1 MRHWFLPDM
10 PDLLALLRDQ
20 ADITR
25 QGLDHFVD
33 WAHGDADRG
42 AQVRD
47 AEHRADTAK
56 RAVQVALRSAFS
68 TPLDPEDI
76 YELSE
81 RTDSVMNAAKNI
93 VREAEVLATGPDAH
107 MATMASAV
115 RRGQAHLCD
124 AIGALGHDD
133 DAATRASDDAI
144 ASCREVEHVYRA
156 AMSDLLGLDD
166 VREVIARR
174 ELYRRF
180 SRTADAVEL
189 VAERVWYAV
198 VKSA

>member
-20 ADITR
+20 AHITR
-25 QGLDHFVD
+25 QGLAHFVD
-33 WAHGDADRG
+33 WANGDPDSG
-42 AQVRD
+42 ALVRD
-47 AEHRADTAK
+47 AEHEADTAK
-56 RAVQVALRSAFS
+56 RAVRTALRNAFS

-81 RTDSVMNAAKNI
+81 RTDAVMNAVKNI
-93 VREAEVLATGPDAH
+93 VREAEVLATAPDAH
-107 MATMASAV
+107 MATMAAAL
-115 RRGQAHLCD
+115 RDGQAHLCT

-133 DAATRASDDAI
+133 DEATRASDDAI
-144 ASCREVEHVYRA
+144 DCCRDVEHVYRA
-156 AMSDLLGLDD
+156 AMSDLLALDD
-166 VREVIARR
+166 LRQVIASR

>member
-10 PDLLALLRDQ
+10 PDVLALLRDQ
-20 ADITR
+20 SHTT
-25 QGLDHFVD
+25 QEGLRHFVD
-33 WAHGDADRG
+33 WANGDAASG
-42 AQVRD
+42 ALVRD
-47 AEHRADTAK
+47 AEHQADVAK
-56 RAVQVALRSAFS
+56 RAVQTALRNAFS

-93 VREAEVLATGPDAH
+93 VREAEVLAAAPDEH
-107 MATMASAV
+107 MATMAAAV
-115 RRGQAHLCD
+115 RDGQAHLCT

-133 DAATRASDDAI
+133 DEATRASDDAVTC
-144 ASCREVEHVYRA
+144 CRDVEHVYRA
-156 AMSDLLGLDD
+156 AMSDLLALEDL
-166 VREVIARR
+166 REVIARR

>member
-1 MRHWFLPDM
+1 MKRWFLPDM
-10 PDLLALLRDQ
+10 PDVLGLLRNQ
-20 ADITR
+20 ARTTQR
-25 QGLDHFVD
+25 GLGHFAD
-33 WAHGDADRG
+33 WADGAADCG
-42 AQVRD
+42 ELVRD
-47 AEHRADTAK
+47 AERDADVAK
-56 RAVQVALRSAFS
+56 RAVQTALRNAFS

-93 VREAEVLATGPDAH
+93 VRETEVLATTPDAH
-107 MATMASAV
+107 MSTMATAL
-115 RRGQAHLCD
+115 RDGQAHLCE
-124 AIGALGHDD
+124 AIDALGHDD
-133 DAATRASDDAI
+133 DRATRASDEAV

-156 AMSDLLGLDD
+156 AMSDLLALDD

-180 SRTADAVEL
+180 SRAADAVEL